1 MSKVLN
7 RKLFKK
13 KYVQGFQAGGIVS
26 LKKGGEANYFEDV
39 PAGRFLKSAGQSLV
53 KEGKKAGAA
62 LYDLGAVPINLGM
75 EFLTGSSPGY
85 SGAKFFNVEGVDPN
99 KAYFMGV
106 GTDATPKSLSEEKQ
120 KQAMRA
126 DTEVSGIEKQIQK
139 DPSIRSK
146 LTKLTSDDVPKN
158 QIASAA
164 YTTTGNK
171 KLDSIIKDYEEK
183 NFNQK
188 TAPQKPKDETPDD
201 PTEVATKKQLR
212 NIMDEI
218 AAERKEGFGVNVPL
232 MKLALGL
239 MKGTTT
245 QPGLAGVAQI
255 FGQAGEGALDAF
267 LEQEKQRKDAD
278 IDLMELATK
287 LKISQDEV
295 AARKYAVDKQAELYG
310 LKNYDP
316 KKQEEALAN
325 LQGLKSAFDAMEQI
339 KQIIAKNPSGVGFG
353 AQLQNDISKVAESV
367 FGFVPSQTSGVR
379 QVDQLIDYLQLTLG
393 PELLKGFKPISKTE
407 MQLFTKTLGD
417 LKKFGSPQDLY
428 NRINM
433 MQRLTGQALQRAAGS
448 YDYNFVS
455 PLNQGS
461 SEFYTDKFGLGIK
474 GTLEKKLKE
483 EEAAKNKK

>member
-62 LYDLGAVPINLGM
+62 LYDLGAAPINLGM

-85 SGAKFFNVEGVDPN
+85 SGAKFFNVEGADPN

-139 DPSIRSK
+139 DPSIRSE

-164 YTTTGNK
+164 YTSGNK
-171 KLDSIIKDYEEK
+171 VIDKKFQEYEEK

-188 TAPQKPKDETPDD
+188 VTPQKPKDETPDD
-201 PTEVATKKQLR
+201 PSEVATKKQLR

-218 AAERKEGFGVNVPL
+218 ASERREGFGVNVPL

-310 LKNYDP
+310 LKKFDPAAKAEAEASYDRVLTSYQGVNKVLELLQNP
-316 KKQEEALAN
+316 DQISTVDQIASD
-325 LQGLKSAFDAMEQI
+325 LQG
-339 KQIIAKNPSGVGFG
+339 
-353 AQLQNDISKVAESV
+353 VAESV
-367 FGFVPSQTSGVR
+367 FGYIPDKTPAPR
-379 QVDQLIDYLQLTLG
+379 QIQQIITHLQLNLTD
-393 PELLKGFKPISKTE
+393 LLK
-407 MQLFTKTLGD
+407 D
-417 LKKFGSPQDLY
+417 LKPVSKNELALLQRNIGELGYFKSPQDLK
-428 NRINM
+428 NK
-433 MQRLTGQALQRAAGS
+433 MQTLKILLEKSLARAQSS
-448 YDYNFVS
+448 YDYNFSS
-455 PLNQGS
+455 PFGAGS
-461 SEFYTDKFGLGIK
+461 IGGFSNRSGLSID
-474 GTLEKKLKE
+474 EHI
-483 EEAAKNKK
+483 NKKSSKDETKK